1 LERGDSWLPN
11 SKCSKSRAFHCASV
25 TSVIPPKLVAAG
37 QTGTFSFNQSSIRR
51 TFSLVPINPV
61 KNERKNMAKTREL
74 YDFLKM
80 VLNTLVG
87 GRVEGFVHKLTGSG
101 KEGCRNTIVV
111 NGGDEY

>member
-1 LERGDSWLPN
+1 
-11 SKCSKSRAFHCASV
+11 
-25 TSVIPPKLVAAG
+25 
-37 QTGTFSFNQSSIRR
+37 
-51 TFSLVPINPV
+51 
-61 KNERKNMAKTREL
+61 MAKTREL